1 MPLTNSTRI
10 EEIGLQ
16 LGVPLARDSDGTVTT
31 ENLWVYKTES
41 TNAEEIH
48 ASKVCADY
56 ETNNAFMTKI
66 NGLYHIAFLA
76 DPNLIDSADVWTE
89 VVE

>member
-10 EEIGLQ
+10 EEIGSV
-16 LGVPLARDSDGTVTT
+16 LGVPLERDSDGTITT
-31 ENLWVYKTES
+31 SQLWVYTTES
-41 TNAEEIH
+41 KDDYEIN
-48 ASKVCADY
+48 VENLCADW
-56 ETNNAFMTKI
+56 NNAAFQCSI
-66 NGLYHIAFLA
+66 NGVLHMAFLA

>member
-10 EEIGLQ
+10 DELGSR

-41 TNAEEIH
+41 NNAEEIH

-66 NGLYHIAFLA
+66 DGLYHIAFLA
-76 DPNLIDSADVWTE
+76 DPNIIDSADVWTE

>member
-10 EEIGLQ
+10 DELGTR
-16 LGVPLARDSDGTVTT
+16 LGVPLTRDSDGTVTT

-41 TNAEEIH
+41 TNAEQINV
-48 ASKVCADY
+48 SKLCAD
-56 ETNNAFMTKI
+56 ETNNAFMTNI
-66 NGLYHIAFLA
+66 NGLYHVAFLA
-76 DPNLIDSADVWTE
+76 DPNIIDSADVWTE

>member
-10 EEIGLQ
+10 DELGSR

-41 TNAEEIH
+41 NNAEEIH

-66 NGLYHIAFLA
+66 DGLYHIAFLA
-76 DPNLIDSADVWTE
+76 DPNIIDSAVWTE

>member
-10 EEIGLQ
+10 DELGSQ

-41 TNAEEIH
+41 NNAEEIH
-48 ASKVCADY
+48 ASKFVQ
-56 ETNNAFMTKI
+56 TMKQI
-66 NGLYHIAFLA
+66 ML
-76 DPNLIDSADVWTE
+76 S
-89 VVE
+89 

>member
-10 EEIGLQ
+10 DELGSQ
-16 LGVPLARDSDGTVTT
+16 LGVPLARDSDGSVTT
-31 ENLWVYKTES
+31 NQIWVYKTES
-41 TNAEEIH
+41 TNNEEINL
-48 ASKVCADY
+48 SKLCADY

-66 NGLYHIAFLA
+66 NGLYHVAFLA

>member
-10 EEIGLQ
+10 EEIGSV
-16 LGVPLARDSDGTVTT
+16 LGVPLERDSDGTVTT

-41 TNAEEIH
+41 NNAEEIH

-66 NGLYHIAFLA
+66 DGLYHIAFLA
-76 DPNLIDSADVWTE
+76 DPNIIDSADVWTE

>member
-10 EEIGLQ
+10 DELGTR
-16 LGVPLARDSDGTVTT
+16 LGVPLTRDSDGTVTT

-41 TNAEEIH
+41 TNAEQINV
-48 ASKVCADY
+48 SKLCAD
-56 ETNNAFMTKI
+56 ETNNAFMTNI
-66 NGLYHIAFLA
+66 NGLYHVAFLA